1 MSRARAIKSRMML
14 LPQYLLVRAPKMQ
27 ILSVNNQ
34 ASSVVAGDVVQE
46 GLVDIVNDAVQDEV
60 WLTPPVPYTGQIFG
74 TIKVARGFYNSYAQ
88 GLGFL
93 SVQAL
98 HAYHD

>member
-1 MSRARAIKSRMML
+1 
-14 LPQYLLVRAPKMQ
+14 MQ

-34 ASSVVAGDVVQE
+34 ASSVVACDVVQE
-46 GLVDIVNDAVQDEV
+46 GLADIVKDAVQDEV

>member
-14 LPQYLLVRAPKMQ
+14 LPQYLLVRAPNMH

-46 GLVDIVNDAVQDEV
+46 GLVDIVKDAVQDEV
-60 WLTPPVPYTGQIFG
+60 WLTPPVPYI
-74 TIKVARGFYNSYAQ
+74 Q
-88 GLGFL
+88 GKTL
-93 SVQAL
+93 AP
-98 HAYHD
+98 

>member
-1 MSRARAIKSRMML
+1 
-14 LPQYLLVRAPKMQ
+14 MQ

-46 GLVDIVNDAVQDEV
+46 GLADIVKDAVLDEV